1 MPVQK
6 KVRELTDS
14 KRLREIASNVASK
27 YGYTDVYAEFTPFRD
42 FKVKWTRALEWISF
56 EVSDYLEGAP
66 DDALESLFETVFE
79 RIKGD
84 VTKEYGDA
92 LVTYLT
98 SEEFRNTNRDLF
110 IDRQKFIEGGESIT
124 DAVGIIEEKGLYPKE
139 PSKDLFIGTFQ
150 SDRQSI
156 PRTSALF
163 RAIAIPSSMENLD
176 AMELAR
182 TIYHEICAIQAGFPN
197 GKDSAKVEEL
207 FARWD
212 GTAC

>member
-1 MPVQK
+1 M
-6 KVRELTDS
+6 TDN
-14 KRLREIASNVASK
+14 KRLKEIASNVASR
-27 YGYTDVYAEFTPFRD
+27 YDYTDVSAEFTPFRD
-42 FKVKWTRALEWISF
+42 FKVKWTRAFKLISF
-56 EVSDYLEGAP
+56 EISDYLEGAP

-84 VTKEYGDA
+84 VTREYGDA

-163 RAIAIPSSMENLD
+163 RAIAVPSSMENLD
-176 AMELAR
+176 ATELAR
-182 TIYHEICAIQAGFPN
+182 IIYHEICVVEAGFPD
-197 GKDSAKVEEL
+197 GRDSEKVEEL
-207 FARWD
+207 FARWEE
-212 GTAC
+212 TAC